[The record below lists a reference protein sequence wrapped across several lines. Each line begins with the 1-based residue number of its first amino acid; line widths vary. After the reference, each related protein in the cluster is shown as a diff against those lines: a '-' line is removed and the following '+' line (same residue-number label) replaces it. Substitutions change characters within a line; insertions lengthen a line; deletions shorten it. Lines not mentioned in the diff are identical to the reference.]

1 MSKIKLYMDEDMMSH
16 SLVNA
21 LRSRGIDVTTV
32 LEEKREGFSDESQLR
47 WASREGRI
55 ICTANIAD
63 FVQLHIQFVEM
74 NENHSGIIL
83 ITQQQYSIGE
93 YLRGLMKL
101 ISSKSAEDMVNQ
113 IEFLGDYLRS
123 L

>member
-1 MSKIKLYMDEDMMSH
+1 MSKIRLYMDEDMMSH

-32 LEEKREGFSDESQLR
+32 LEEKREGFSDEAQLR
-47 WASREGRI
+47 WAIREGRI

-63 FVQLHIQFVEM
+63 FVQLHIQFVET
-74 NENHSGIIL
+74 NEDHSGIIL